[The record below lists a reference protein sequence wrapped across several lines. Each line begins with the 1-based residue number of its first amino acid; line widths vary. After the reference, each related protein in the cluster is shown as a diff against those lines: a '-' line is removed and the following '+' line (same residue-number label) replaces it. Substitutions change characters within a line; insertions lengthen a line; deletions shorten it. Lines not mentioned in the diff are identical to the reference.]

1 MVTYKDGE
9 TTRKS
14 KEVSIREVMKGDKEE
29 RVMGKGNE

>member
-14 KEVSIREVMKGDKEE
+14 KEVAIIEVMKGNKEE
-29 RVMGKGNE
+29 HVMGKGNE